1 MDNFRARP
9 PSYRASS
16 SEFFLDSQ
24 SKQSVDE
31 FCKTNGRSQVRRRN
45 RILPLFYDHP
55 LRSSLLLPPSFSSRD
70 IRCPLLSRSESR
82 SSALSLLAK
91 RRVISN
97 RSLNLTL
104 RNDLTRDGDRRRCP
118 NGGECGS
125 WPQRRGARHGLLLH
139 DSGAP
144 RHLDEGR
151 LDGNAPAAGTL
162 QISIGLRNY
171 RVSQS

>member
-1 MDNFRARP
+1 MNSAKRTVGHRCAAEIGYFPSFTITRSAP
-9 PSYRASS
+9 PS
-16 SEFFLDSQ
+16 
-24 SKQSVDE
+24 
-31 FCKTNGRSQVRRRN
+31 
-45 RILPLFYDHP
+45 
-55 LRSSLLLPPSFSSRD
+55 SSLPSSFSSRD